1 MPPVNSSVG
10 RDKRTLSSFP
20 SLKGKGEE
28 GMGKKRRRDSRRK
41 RSIGWYRYAEGK
53 ERRAGGRRWRSGDN
67 GLSIWFLFSFF
78 CPEINSPMAMVT
90 ERGGK
95 KERCVS

>member
-1 MPPVNSSVG
+1 
-10 RDKRTLSSFP
+10 
-20 SLKGKGEE
+20 
-28 GMGKKRRRDSRRK
+28 MGKKRRRDSRRK

-78 CPEINSPMAMVT
+78 VQRSIARWLWSRNVEEKRNVVF
-90 ERGGK
+90 RKGK
-95 KERCVS
+95 DGSVGWYII